1 MKKLLFLALLISLPL
16 LGMHANEKGREIS
29 ADVKEDKGS
38 LSFSLDGVAWKNDG
52 EHPDMGLNAD
62 AITDNRTMVRIEAFA
77 ADGSYF
83 ALTVYNSAGIG
94 VGSYSIESPGMSAIY
109 GEKYRDGLK
118 YLTSGMKSNPGTISI
133 ESLTDEKV
141 KGSFEFKLRSSVDPE
156 DIKVVSGGE
165 FDVEFTRY

>member
-1 MKKLLFLALLISLPL
+1 MI
-16 LGMHANEKGREIS
+16 
-29 ADVKEDKGS
+29 
-38 LSFSLDGVAWKNDG
+38 
-52 EHPDMGLNAD
+52 
-62 AITDNRTMVRIEAFA
+62 RIEAFA

-94 VGSYSIESPGMSAIY
+94 PGTYSIESPGMSAIY

-118 YLTSGMKSNPGTISI
+118 YLTSGMRSNPGTISI

-141 KGSFEFKLRSSVDPE
+141 KGSFEFKVRSSVDPE
-156 DIKVVSGGE
+156 DIKVVSAGR

>member
-1 MKKLLFLALLISLPL
+1 MKKFLFLGLLISLPL
-16 LGMHANEKGREIS
+16 LGIHANEKGSNIS
-29 ADVKEDKGS
+29 PTAQEDKGS
-38 LSFSLDGVAWKNDG
+38 FSFSLDGLAWKNDG
-52 EHPDMGLNAD
+52 EHPDSGLNAD
-62 AITDNRTMVRIEAFA
+62 AITDNRTMIRIEAFA

-94 VGSYSIESPGMSAIY
+94 PGTYSIESPGMSAIY

-118 YLTSGMKSNPGTISI
+118 YLTSGMRSNPGTISI

-141 KGSFEFKLRSSVDPE
+141 KGSFEFKVRSSVDPE
-156 DIKVVSGGE
+156 DIKVVSAGR